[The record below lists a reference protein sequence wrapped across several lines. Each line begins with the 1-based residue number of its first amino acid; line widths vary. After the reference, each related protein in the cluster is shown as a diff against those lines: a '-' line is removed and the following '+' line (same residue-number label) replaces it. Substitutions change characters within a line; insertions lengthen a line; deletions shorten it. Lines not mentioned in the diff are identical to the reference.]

1 MKIQTKL
8 AFLTVL
14 CLGIFAIAFFFYMNL
29 EKSRLSTIFHET
41 KNEKNTVFDKLLT
54 LKGAPLEMLANDY
67 TYWDEMVDFISTRDL
82 KWAQVNIDFAL
93 PTFQV
98 NAVWIYDTNFTLLYS
113 INDVKESSLKELPF
127 TKEEFD
133 KLFAQ
138 SRLRHFFIN
147 TAAGL
152 MEIRGA
158 TIHPTADSKRETPPR
173 GYFLAGRLWN
183 KEFLSELSN
192 LMDGRLT
199 LLPFFEEKTNP
210 TLKNLSEKGIINLSK
225 ILTDFDHRP
234 LMAVNMSIDSETM
247 RVLKRSSTV
256 TLFTVVF
263 LIAAAFSLLIALLNR
278 WVSLPLHLISRTLET
293 GNISHISSMQNEEAE
308 FGDISRLIQRAF
320 SQKEALIKEIAERKK
335 AEARF
340 QHVADA
346 AEEWIW
352 EVDKDGLYIYSNTV
366 VERILGYKLD
376 EIIGKKHFYDFS
388 IPGHEEKL
396 KKEAFAIFAAKKD
409 FKNFL
414 NENRHKNGSIVY
426 FETSGSPVLDK
437 QGNLLG
443 YRGVDTDITERKKAE
458 VELKNA
464 YEKLKETQGQLI
476 QAEKL
481 NAVGQ
486 LASGVAHEVRNPLG
500 IIIQGVNYLE
510 TKIAV
515 KEGDVAEVLAML
527 KESVKRAD
535 KIINSLLDF
544 SRATSIGLQPEDISL
559 IIENSL
565 NLVKNHPAFNN
576 IEIIKQV
583 SPDMPKVLVDK
594 NKMEQ
599 VLINLLINAF
609 QSMPS
614 GGRLTIRGYDKK
626 LEIVRSGIG
635 NRATDNFRPQE
646 RAAIVEIEDTGSG
659 ISQEQMDKI
668 FDPFFTTKGPRG
680 GAGLGLSVSRNILHM
695 HKGLIFV
702 ESQVGK
708 GTKITIILKLSG
720 R

>member
-8 AFLTVL
+8 TFLTVL

-29 EKSRLSTIFHET
+29 EKSRLSTIFYET
-41 KNEKNTVFDKLLT
+41 KNEKNAVFDKLLT

-82 KWAQVNIDFAL
+82 KWAQINIDFAL

-98 NAVWIYDTNFTLLYS
+98 NAVWVYDTNYTLLYS

-127 TKEEFD
+127 TKEEFG

-138 SRLRHFFIN
+138 RRLRHFFIN
-147 TAAGL
+147 TSSGL

-158 TIHPTADSKRETPPR
+158 TIHPTADPKRETTPR
-173 GYFLAGRLWN
+173 GYFLTGRLWN

-199 LLPFFEEKTNP
+199 LLPFFEEKTKPN
-210 TLKNLSEKGIINLSK
+210 TKHFSEKGTINLSK
-225 ILTDFDHRP
+225 ILTDFDNRP
-234 LMAVNMSIDSETM
+234 LMIVDLLMESETI
-247 RVLKRSSTV
+247 RVLNKTST
-256 TLFTVVF
+256 TIISVVMI
-263 LIAAAFSLLIALLNR
+263 LIAIAFLLLVVLLNQ
-278 WVSLPLHLISRTLET
+278 WVSAPLRLISRTLET
-293 GNISHISSMQNEEAE
+293 GSVIYISAMQKEKAE
-308 FGDISRLIQRAF
+308 FGDISRLICKFFTQR
-320 SQKEALIKEIAERKK
+320 EALVKEVVERKK
-335 AEARF
+335 AEE
-340 QHVADA
+340 D
-346 AEEWIW
+346 
-352 EVDKDGLYIYSNTV
+352 
-366 VERILGYKLD
+366 
-376 EIIGKKHFYDFS
+376 
-388 IPGHEEKL
+388 
-396 KKEAFAIFAAKKD
+396 
-409 FKNFL
+409 
-414 NENRHKNGSIVY
+414 
-426 FETSGSPVLDK
+426 
-437 QGNLLG
+437 
-443 YRGVDTDITERKKAE
+443 
-458 VELKNA
+458 LKNTNFQ
-464 YEKLKETQGQLI
+464 LKETQGQLI

-510 TKIAV
+510 NKIAA
-515 KEGDVAEVLAML
+515 KEADVAEVLAML
-527 KESVKRAD
+527 KDSVKRAD

-544 SRATSIGLQPEDISL
+544 SRATSIGLQPEDIAP

-565 NLVKNHPAFNN
+565 NLVKNHPAFSN
-576 IEIIKQV
+576 IEIIRQIAL
-583 SPDMPKVLVDK
+583 DMPKVLVDK

-599 VLINLLINAF
+599 VFINVLMNAF
-609 QSMPS
+609 QAMPA
-614 GGRLTIRGYDKK
+614 GGTLAIRSYDKK
-626 LEIVRSGIG
+626 LEETRNGIG
-635 NRATDNFRPQE
+635 NRSTDNFKPGE
-646 RAAIVEIEDTGSG
+646 RAVIVEFEDTGIG
-659 ISQEQMDKI
+659 ITREHLDKM

-708 GTKITIILKLSG
+708 GTKVTIILKLSG